1 MSGADRQ
8 ASRVIPSPHAP
19 PGAASIVLNFVSGEQ
34 LQAVGVAPA
43 LILAAFS
50 SLAWL
55 SHAPPVAAWQFLL
68 CFVIAWLAF
77 GWLNTAEPTRATLAV
92 GVISALAV
100 RLAGL
105 SAVPI
110 YEDDW
115 ARYLWDGFRFLQ
127 DGTPYGY
134 APAAYVDDASLDQ
147 TWTSILS
154 QVNNPTVPTI
164 YAPTLQYVFALA
176 AWIAPASLTALKA
189 LLIAA
194 DLAIWALIARLG
206 GAVAGL
212 RYALCPLV
220 IFEVSF
226 NAHADIIGVALM
238 ISCYALV
245 RSSRFIESGVVFG
258 LALASKPFA
267 IVVAPTFLL
276 KRWPLIAFGA
286 TAALAL
292 LYLPFVIEG
301 ATELEGLQIFSRW
314 WEFNSFGFAGLKAIF
329 GDPSAR
335 PIGFVVGAALAAT
348 LGLHWRVTQPQ
359 TVPPA
364 DHWLLALL
372 LFAPVINAWYLLW
385 VVPWVCLR
393 PNALTWSI
401 LPAISLSYLTVGVLG
416 HTGAGFHDHPDWA
429 RPLEFGVA
437 VAIYVALTIGQRP
450 RSCAS

>member
-1 MSGADRQ
+1 MSGADRK

-19 PGAASIVLNFVSGEQ
+19 QESASIVRYFVSDEKAYRR
-34 LQAVGVAPA
+34 QAQRRQ
-43 LILAAFS
+43 LILAAFL

-105 SAVPI
+105 WAVPI

-134 APAAYVDDASLDQ
+134 APQPTLTTTPSTAPGRAS
-147 TWTSILS
+147 SRRS
-154 QVNNPTVPTI
+154 TI
-164 YAPTLQYVFALA
+164 RRSPPSMRQTLQYVFALA

-206 GAVAGL
+206 GRQPVSDTRFA
-212 RYALCPLV
+212 RSV

-238 ISCYALV
+238 IGCYALV

-276 KRWPLIAFGA
+276 KRWPLIALGA

-292 LYLPFVIEG
+292 LYLPFVVKG

-314 WEFNSFGFAGLKAIF
+314 WEFNSFGFAGLKAMF

-335 PIGFVVGAALAAT
+335 PIGFVVGAS
-348 LGLHWRVTQPQ
+348 LGCGAR
-359 TVPPA
+359 
-364 DHWLLALL
+364 
-372 LFAPVINAWYLLW
+372 
-385 VVPWVCLR
+385 
-393 PNALTWSI
+393 S
-401 LPAISLSYLTVGVLG
+401 AI
-416 HTGAGFHDHPDWA
+416 GA
-429 RPLEFGVA
+429 
-437 VAIYVALTIGQRP
+437 
-450 RSCAS
+450 